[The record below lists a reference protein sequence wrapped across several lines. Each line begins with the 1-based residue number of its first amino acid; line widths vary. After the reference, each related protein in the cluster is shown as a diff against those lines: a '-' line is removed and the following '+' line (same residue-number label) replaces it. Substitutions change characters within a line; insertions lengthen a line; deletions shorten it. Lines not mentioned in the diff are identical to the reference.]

1 MPKTQAR
8 VRAVKKDAVL
18 EDAVDVARAGAEAV
32 AYPRPV
38 GEHVGFEMVSERLAT
53 HYFASTDAG
62 YVGWCWAVTVA
73 RVPRGRV
80 ATVCEVDMTPRE
92 GALLAPEWVP
102 WEERLRPSDISRD
115 DVLPYKADDERLEQG
130 FEDTSEDPDLP
141 VVRELGL
148 GRPRVL
154 SQEGI
159 DQAAKRW
166 YESDRGPKSGR
177 RPRNTCSSC
186 GFLMKMSGGMRTMFG
201 VCANEWATDDGAVV
215 SLDHTCGSHSET
227 DVPKNGTAWPVRPSR
242 VNEGALDAEPMPLS
256 SNDAKKEDPQKDDAD
271 KAEASEGSEQ
281 AD

>member
-1 MPKTQAR
+1 
-8 VRAVKKDAVL
+8 VKKDAVL
-18 EDAVDVARAGAEAV
+18 EGAVDVARAGAEAV
-32 AYPRPV
+32 AHPRPV

-242 VNEGALDAEPMPLS
+242 VNEGALDAEPMPRAS
-256 SNDAKKEDPQKDDAD
+256 DEARKDEATVDEVTSD
-271 KAEASEGSEQ
+271 EAEAPTGEEQ
-281 AD
+281 ED

>member
-1 MPKTQAR
+1 M
-8 VRAVKKDAVL
+8 
-18 EDAVDVARAGAEAV
+18 
-32 AYPRPV
+32 
-38 GEHVGFEMVSERLAT
+38 
-53 HYFASTDAG
+53 
-62 YVGWCWAVTVA
+62 
-73 RVPRGRV
+73 
-80 ATVCEVDMTPRE
+80 
-92 GALLAPEWVP
+92 
-102 WEERLRPSDISRD
+102 
-115 DVLPYKADDERLEQG
+115 
-130 FEDTSEDPDLP
+130 
-141 VVRELGL
+141 RELGL

-242 VNEGALDAEPMPLS
+242 VNEGALDAEPMPRAS
-256 SNDAKKEDPQKDDAD
+256 SEARKDEAAGGEATSDE
-271 KAEASEGSEQ
+271 AEAPTGEEQ
-281 AD
+281 ED